1 LNSFLFAVG
10 ITSETFQ
17 LAVVVEKRL
26 FVNFGQDVVLV
37 GFHKLKQQLCL
48 ILLIFW
54 PNFSTWR
61 WLRRTN
67 FV

>member
-1 LNSFLFAVG
+1 LDSFLFG
-10 ITSETFQ
+10 SETFQ

-37 GFHKLKQQLCL
+37 GFHKLKQQLRL

-61 WLRRTN
+61 WLHRAN